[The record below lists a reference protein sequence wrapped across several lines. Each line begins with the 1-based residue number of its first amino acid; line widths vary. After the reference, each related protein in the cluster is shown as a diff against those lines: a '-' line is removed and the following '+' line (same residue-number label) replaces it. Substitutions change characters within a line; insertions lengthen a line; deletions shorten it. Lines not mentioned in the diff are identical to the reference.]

1 MAIFKFNKLKKKKF
15 GLASWIILGMV
26 LGIITGL
33 FFGEYCSHLKIIGQI
48 FIQLLQMTILPYIMT
63 SLIVGIGGL
72 SFQEARN
79 LALRGGALLFVFWGM
94 VLFTVFLMPM
104 VFPTME
110 SASFFSTNM
119 VKEVPPTN
127 YLELYIPSNPFS
139 SMATSMIP
147 AVVLFSLC
155 LGVALIGIKEKKPLL
170 NVLTVLKDALTKVA
184 RGVVYLTPIGVFAFA
199 ANAAGTLTVEQ
210 FAQLQVFFVTFIAV
224 TCILTFIMFPLAVS
238 IFTPFTIREII
249 GVSKDVLVTAFTTG
263 NLFIVLPLITARVKE
278 LLMSREDYDK
288 EHEDLPEVI
297 IPVTFNFPD
306 AGQLSFLLFIL
317 FASWFAGN
325 LISITR
331 YPDLAFSGVLSF
343 FGGANLA
350 IPYMLNYFKLSLDF
364 FQLYMVA
371 GIVNGYFATM
381 AAAMQLVCFTIICS
395 YWMSGKTHFS
405 MKRFVFNG
413 SISLGVIILMLIG
426 MKIYLTTTT
435 DTTISQKNI
444 LEGMKLKDTVK
455 FTIAKGPEDRSLLEK
470 ILVQKNAPDRL
481 RKIQESGV
489 LKVGFNPN
497 TMPFAFYNDKKE
509 LVGYDVQMAHY
520 LAKDLG
526 CEIKFIP
533 FEQKDLEAAL
543 SNGVFD
549 IAMSGVYIGLSRIDK
564 MDFTKPYMEINPA
577 VIVRDFNKKKFAD
590 VKAIRKAGNVKIA
603 VLRGSLYEKEVKKV
617 FPAAEV
623 ILIDKYE
630 AFFDE
635 EVEADMLVHSAE
647 QGFTWTLLYPKYS
660 VVILK
665 ELKHKT
671 LVGYAIAKGDL
682 PFLTY
687 LNYWVSIQKL
697 NKITDANYKY
707 WVLGNV
713 PELKKQRWCILNDV
727 LGWGHKEQEE
737 CAE

>member
-15 GLASWIILGMV
+15 GLASWIIVGMV

-33 FFGEYCSHLKIIGQI
+33 LFGEYCANLKIIGQI

-79 LALRGGALLFVFWGM
+79 LAFRGGILLFVFWGII
-94 VLFTVFLMPM
+94 LFTVFLMPM

-119 VKEVPPTN
+119 VKEIPPTN

-139 SMATSMIP
+139 SMASSMIP
-147 AVVLFSLC
+147 AVVLFALC
-155 LGVALIGIKEKKPLL
+155 LGVALIGIKEKGPLL
-170 NVLTVLKDALTKVA
+170 SVLTVLKDALTKVA
-184 RGVVYLTPIGVFAFA
+184 RGVVHLTPIGVFAFA
-199 ANAAGTLTVEQ
+199 ANAAGTLTFEQ
-210 FAQLQVFFVTFIAV
+210 FAQLQVFFVTFIGV

-249 GVSKDVLVTAFTTG
+249 GVAKDVLVTAFTTG
-263 NLFIVLPLITARVKE
+263 NLFIVLPLITERVKD

-288 EHEDLPEVI
+288 EHKDLPDVI

-317 FASWFAGN
+317 FSSWFAGS
-325 LISITR
+325 LIPVTR

-381 AAAMQLVCFTIICS
+381 AASMQLVCSTTICS

-405 MKRFVFNG
+405 MKRFVANG
-413 SISLGVIILMLIG
+413 AVSFGLIVVILIAI
-426 MKIYLTTTT
+426 KFYLATTTE
-435 DTTISQKNI
+435 TTISQKNV
-444 LEGMKLKDTVK
+444 LDGMQIKNPVK
-455 FTIAKGPEDRSLLEK
+455 FTVMKQTDNRSLFDKIIQHTNVPERLSRIKEKK
-470 ILVQKNAPDRL
+470 ILR
-481 RKIQESGV
+481 
-489 LKVGFNPN
+489 VGFNPN
-497 TMPFAFYNDKKE
+497 TMPFAFINSKDE
-509 LVGYDVQMAHY
+509 LVGYDIQMAHN
-520 LAKDLG
+520 LARDLD
-526 CEIKFIP
+526 CEIQFIP
-533 FEQKDLEAAL
+533 FAMTDMENALAHDL
-543 SNGVFD
+543 VD
-549 IAMSGVYIGLSRIDK
+549 IAMTGVYVGLNRIDK
-564 MDFTKPYMEINPA
+564 MDFTKEYMEINPA
-577 VIVRDFNKKKFAD
+577 VIVKDFNKKKFSD
-590 VKAIRKAGNVKIA
+590 LESIRKAKDVKIA
-603 VLRGSLYEKEVKKV
+603 ILKGSLYEKEIKNVV
-617 FPAAEV
+617 PHATV
-623 ILIDKYE
+623 IPIDDYKDFYTE
-630 AFFDE
+630 K
-635 EVEADMLVHSAE
+635 VEADMLFHSAE
-647 QGFTWTLLYPKYS
+647 QGFTWTLIYPTYS
-660 VVILK
+660 VVILR

-671 LVGYAIAKGDL
+671 MVAYAIAKGDL

-687 LNYWVSIQKL
+687 LDYWVTIQKM
-697 NKITDANYKY
+697 NKVTDENYKY

-713 PELKKQRWCILNDV
+713 PELKKPRWCIIRDV
-727 LGWGHKEQEE
+727 FHWVD
-737 CAE
+737 